1 MSSTPAAPAKPK
13 QSSAKILIRNVL
25 SNWAGLVLNMAAAFF
40 MSPFLV
46 RNLGDVNYGLW
57 VLIKSTT
64 GYMGML
70 DGGVRMA
77 VVKFVARA
85 DASGDNS
92 ISRIVST
99 AHFLYY
105 AVACIVLVAT
115 IGFAYAFPYVFK
127 VDSASVDVA
136 RIVVLIAGVSLAVSF
151 TSAVAGGILTG
162 MQRFDISNQIGI
174 ATLIVRTIVIV
185 VMILLGYGLVA
196 LALTHLA
203 MQILSW
209 GVINWFAR
217 RIRPDIDV
225 RLRDA
230 NKESA
235 KQLYGYGSANVISG
249 FGDLLLF
256 RTGELL
262 AAMFIGPAA
271 VTYYAIAG
279 TLLEYLQKLVIT
291 MAQTLHPF
299 SSARQAAGDEK
310 ALQTVAL
317 IGTKMC
323 FLIALPAIAGM
334 VIFGHE
340 FIAAWM
346 GPKYAEQAAP
356 LLFAMCAGR
365 LFWIGQSSNGQI
377 LLGAGRH
384 KQAMWFN
391 VATGVLS
398 FIGGLIAVKKWGLLG
413 MTIGAAIPIIVIH
426 GFITPIYTL
435 RTLHIPLGRYV
446 VECVLRPVAAFIPF
460 TLVLLAIEHWWHP
473 QSLWGI
479 LFAAI
484 AAAPVLAIS
493 SYFLA
498 FTREERVRYVHRFMP
513 GRRSGAA

>member
-1 MSSTPAAPAKPK
+1 VTEAAKKNSHARV
-13 QSSAKILIRNVL
+13 LIRNVL

-85 DASGDNS
+85 DAQGDQQ

-105 AVACIVLVAT
+105 MVACIVLVGT
-115 IGFAYAFPYVFK
+115 IGFAWAFPHIFK
-127 VDSASVDVA
+127 IEATHVDVA

-151 TSAVAGGILTG
+151 TSAVSGGILTG

-185 VMILLGYGLVA
+185 VMILMGYGLVA
-196 LALTHLA
+196 LAITHLA
-203 MQILSW
+203 MQVLAW
-209 GVINWFAR
+209 MVINWYAR

-323 FLIALPAIAGM
+323 FLIALPAMAGM
-334 VIFGHE
+334 IIFGHE

-346 GPKYAEQAAP
+346 GPTYADVAAP
-356 LLFAMCAGR
+356 LLFAMCVGR
-365 LFWIGQSSNGQI
+365 LFWIAQTSNGQI

-391 VATGVLS
+391 VATGIAS
-398 FIGGLIAVKKWGLLG
+398 FIGGMIAVQKWGLLG
-413 MTIGAAIPIIVIH
+413 MAVGAAVPIVIIH

-435 RTLHIPLGRYV
+435 RTLNIPLGRYL
-446 VECVLRPVAAFIPF
+446 VEAVLRPVAAFIPF
-460 TLVLLAIEHWWHP
+460 TLVLLAIEHYWQP
-473 QSLWGI
+473 KSLW
-479 LFAAI
+479 AI
-484 AAAPVLAIS
+484 FFSAIVAAPVLALGA
-493 SYFLA
+493 YFLA
-498 FTREERVRYVHRFMP
+498 FNREERVRYVHRFVP
-513 GRRSGAA
+513 GLKSRPA

>member
-1 MSSTPAAPAKPK
+1 VSQPASNSSHGRV
-13 QSSAKILIRNVL
+13 LIRNVL
-25 SNWAGLVLNMAAAFF
+25 SNWTGLVLNMAAAFF

-46 RNLGDVNYGLW
+46 HNLGNVNYGLW

-64 GYMGML
+64 GYMGLL

-85 DASGDNS
+85 DAQGDKS

-105 AVACIVLVAT
+105 SVACVVLVGTVA
-115 IGFAYAFPYVFK
+115 FAWAFPYVFK
-127 VDSASVDVA
+127 IDGTSVDVA

-151 TSAVAGGILTG
+151 TSAVSGGILTG

-185 VMILLGYGLVA
+185 VMILMGYGIVA
-196 LALTHLA
+196 LAITHLV
-203 MQILSW
+203 MQVLAW
-209 GVINWFAR
+209 VAINWFAR
-217 RIRPDIDV
+217 RIRPDIEV
-225 RLRDA
+225 RLGDA

-323 FLIALPAIAGM
+323 FLIALPAMAGM

-346 GPKYAEQAAP
+346 GPSYADVAAP
-356 LLFAMCAGR
+356 LLFAMCVGR
-365 LFWIGQSSNGQI
+365 LFWIGQTSNGQI
-377 LLGAGRH
+377 LLGANRH

-391 VATGVLS
+391 VATGICS
-398 FIGGLIAVKKWGLLG
+398 FIGGLLAVKQWGLLG
-413 MTIGAAIPIIVIH
+413 MTIGAAIPIVVIH
-426 GFITPIYTL
+426 GFITPIYTM
-435 RTLHIPLGRYV
+435 RTLHIPLGRYL

-460 TLVLLAIEHWWHP
+460 TLTLLAIQHWWGP

-479 LFAAI
+479 LIAAVM
-484 AAAPVLAIS
+484 AAPVLVLGA
-493 SYFLA
+493 YFLA
-498 FTREERVRYVHRFMP
+498 FNREERVRYVHRFLP
-513 GRRSGAA
+513 RLKSKPA